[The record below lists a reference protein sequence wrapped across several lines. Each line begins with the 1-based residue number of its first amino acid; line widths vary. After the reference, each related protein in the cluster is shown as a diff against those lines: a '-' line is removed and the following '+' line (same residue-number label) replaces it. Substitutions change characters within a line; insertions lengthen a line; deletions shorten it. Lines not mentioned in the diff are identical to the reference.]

1 MIIEMVLS
9 GEEIEENIPYSIICM
24 TRCSGVWN
32 TMKRKLRWNNEF
44 STDEQKASEE
54 IFKQAYN
61 WFMKG
66 VPNKTRMD
74 FATFELWNK
83 IAEFCISL

>member
-9 GEEIEENIPYSIICM
+9 SEEIKENIPYSIICL
-24 TRCSGVWN
+24 TRCSSDWN

-44 STDEQKASEE
+44 STTEQKVSEE
-54 IFKQAYN
+54 IFRQAYH
-61 WFMKG
+61 WFING

-74 FATFELWNK
+74 FSTFELWNK